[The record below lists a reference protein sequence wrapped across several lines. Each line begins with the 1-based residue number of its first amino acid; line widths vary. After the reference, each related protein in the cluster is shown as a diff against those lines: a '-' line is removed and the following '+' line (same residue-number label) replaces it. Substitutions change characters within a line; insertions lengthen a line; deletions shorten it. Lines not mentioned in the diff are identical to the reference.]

1 MMESSTLV
9 SVIIL
14 LTSSCSSCDMEA
26 LTILILAS
34 FGLAC
39 LTYSVF
45 FLELT
50 ASTLESLSEEEP
62 SSWPLDDSSSLDED
76 WAFFLT
82 AAGLAGAF
90 FYYAE
95 DVALLLRLATAF
107 LVASSLDEESSSPLD
122 ESSD

>member
-1 MMESSTLV
+1 MESSTLV

-26 LTILILAS
+26 LTILILAW

-50 ASTLESLSEEEP
+50 ASSCESLSEEEP
-62 SSWPLDDSSSLDED
+62 SSLLLEDSSSLEED
-76 WAFFLT
+76 WAFFL
-82 AAGLAGAF
+82 AAVGLAGAF

-95 DVALLLRLATAF
+95 DVALLLRLAAAF